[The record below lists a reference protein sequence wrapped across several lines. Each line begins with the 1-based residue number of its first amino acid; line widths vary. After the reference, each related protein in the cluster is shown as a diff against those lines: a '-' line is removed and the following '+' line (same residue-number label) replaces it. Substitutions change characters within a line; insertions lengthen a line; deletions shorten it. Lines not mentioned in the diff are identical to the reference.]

1 MINSFEDDDLN
12 WKMEV
17 FMDTIS
23 MIISIFGGLGL
34 FIYGMKM
41 MGDGLENASGEKL
54 KKIFKKITS
63 NPVKGVATGAVITA
77 VIQSSSAT
85 TVMVVGFVNTGLMSL
100 YQASTV
106 IMGANIG
113 TTVTA
118 QLIAFNLDSIIPI
131 FLGIGSLTILLSKG
145 KKGREIGN
153 IILGFGIIFL
163 GMELMQTTMS
173 PLANSP
179 IFETL
184 IMNLQGDVIL
194 GILVGAT
201 MTAIIQSSSAS
212 TGILIAL
219 ASTGALP
226 LEVAV
231 PILFG
236 NNIGTCITALLA
248 SIGTSKNAKK
258 AALIHLLFNIFGTLI
273 FIPLINPL
281 IQLVQTISPGGNIE
295 IKRQIANAHT
305 IFNITNTVIMVPF
318 IKYLILLVNK
328 IIPGE
333 DETLT
338 NGVMYIDERLLE
350 TPVIA
355 VGQTTKEVVRMANLA
370 KENVQ
375 LAMECFSN
383 NNESK
388 INTVYENEKL
398 INLLEDEITLYLV
411 KLSTTELS
419 EQQTNIVTSMFHV
432 INDIERIGDH
442 AENLADLT
450 SEKIQKNLDFSED
463 AREELDRMY
472 KYIVNALEIS
482 IESFEN
488 NDIKKAESIM
498 GIEDR
503 IDSLEKEL
511 RASHIRRL
519 NNGVCGATVGAVFL
533 DIISN
538 FERIGD
544 HATNIA
550 EVVINK

>member
-1 MINSFEDDDLN
+1 M
-12 WKMEV
+12 
-17 FMDTIS
+17 
-23 MIISIFGGLGL
+23 
-34 FIYGMKM
+34 
-41 MGDGLENASGEKL
+41 
-54 KKIFKKITS
+54 
-63 NPVKGVATGAVITA
+63 
-77 VIQSSSAT
+77 
-85 TVMVVGFVNTGLMSL
+85 
-100 YQASTV
+100 
-106 IMGANIG
+106 
-113 TTVTA
+113 
-118 QLIAFNLDSIIPI
+118 
-131 FLGIGSLTILLSKG
+131 
-145 KKGREIGN
+145 
-153 IILGFGIIFL
+153 
-163 GMELMQTTMS
+163 
-173 PLANSP
+173 
-179 IFETL
+179 
-184 IMNLQGDVIL
+184 
-194 GILVGAT
+194 
-201 MTAIIQSSSAS
+201 
-212 TGILIAL
+212 
-219 ASTGALP
+219 
-226 LEVAV
+226 
-231 PILFG
+231 
-236 NNIGTCITALLA
+236 
-248 SIGTSKNAKK
+248 
-258 AALIHLLFNIFGTLI
+258 FNIFGTLI

-281 IQLVQTISPGGNIE
+281 IQLVQAISPGGNIE

-305 IFNITNTVIMVPF
+305 IFNITNTIIMVPF

-333 DETLT
+333 DETLAK
-338 NGVMYIDERLLE
+338 GVKYIDERLLE

-388 INTVYENEKL
+388 IKTVYENEKL

-432 INDIERIGDH
+432 VNDIERIGDH

-463 AREELDRMY
+463 AREELDGMY